1 MVIIRISTRLN
12 KEDILRN
19 IEYID
24 YTMEWYHQWESEY
37 RIHKEE
43 HELRMGELDE
53 CLNCELCHP
62 IGNEPMVF
70 KKFWDALFKFEDTII
85 IYNNVTIKGVI
96 DLLSMDNSE
105 REDTI
110 HKGKCRDIMDRITE
124 SIRYRIQPKMKEKGL
139 RTIILV
145 IVRDCI
151 EGDLENEVFDR
162 LIGNPELIEHK
173 YILEDWDVE
182 RRFKKFWQWYKIT
195 SKEVKPLRV
204 KMGAIKTFREL
215 LYEEEGIATNEE
227 KVKELMSNMEYGNID
242 IENVHEYHRNM
253 VQKIIRIFIDT
264 RGFIKEPED
273 SESEDS
279 LESYEMKKNFNTSLY
294 LRFER
299 FRYWWNDKYEGKQI
313 HTYHENDSP
322 EWFEKMLS
330 EGENLQEDTVR
341 KLMDSMTFKDSEDIY
356 TRNPIILRI
365 DDGVIE
371 WVVTDLKETMERTQK
386 FKLVEIKQEE
396 DNEMYDSEE
405 EIEIIVEDKTWK
417 LSEIRTGLRQ
427 LMVNPKEEF
436 IREIMKFGI
445 KEKIETGVL
454 LTYDF
459 IRYYIFQEGKF
470 DKSEDIKEWI
480 DLSTKICGRCNK
492 QKLDYVISEEDGRC
506 EECNRE
512 IREDEQDELIE
523 LKNNLEKLGYE
534 IDVSEIQRIK
544 NFGVNN
550 RIIVTEGFI
559 ERYMGIIELE
569 DRELRKEVHKWLN
582 ENTTWCER
590 CEIRWMNDM
599 FRLEGTICKD
609 CEEEDIDEIDD
620 RVKRLQKI
628 FEDIGTMI
636 TEEELLRL
644 TSMGYTDGEILDK
657 EFIEI
662 FQENKNESEK
672 ELKKKLDK
680 LLKEQAGVMDSEE
693 SGEKSDNEES
703 EEDNTDNSEKIGEI
717 LSPDEIW
724 DGSDEDFEEEES
736 ENEIENVINTGG
748 FGLNQNSDSNSS
760 LNFKNSDTE
769 SEISDYNLQELFQ
782 ENIVNMANE
791 AQIRRIMENAMG
803 LAPNALDNAL
813 GAGQTLADRI
823 QTAGMGG
830 IVGMPTFSGKED
842 EDINDWIRQ
851 FEIAFTV
858 SGRPEGNVGG
868 GVCRQNKAN
877 IAITCLRGI
886 ALQWYNEEK
895 ERVAANLVNWCDHN
909 EDRNLKRG
917 LIDRFTRND
926 VQRRKMLELTRI
938 KQGTNESVEEYIRR
952 FRSILRVATR
962 GHALDDLY
970 QVNYFIQGLDAML
983 GYHVRRRQEKNMEEI
998 LKEETNK
1005 YKGMNPIAK
1014 ELQNKEVKSD
1024 EWDELINGIKRLEAH
1039 VMQRNEAYVMQRNGN
1054 DRRPIGNNNVQRN
1067 NMNWDR
1073 MTCYT
1078 CGRKGHT
1085 SRVCREGQRRS
1096 YGGNNKGSYSQNN
1109 QVNYLDEEY
1118 YGEGYNVYNV
1128 EYNDEYDGYNEGGGY
1143 DNYNNGFDGYEVNN
1157 YEDEERYDMFPVP
1170 PRKSERNKDKV
1181 MNDERDRR
1189 RNAQWQGQQQKAQ
1202 ENNKRGFTKEQLQKG
1217 YETRKNN
1224 NRCHNCGQ
1232 QGHFARE
1239 CTNEKVK
1246 LNRNIPNV
1254 GDFDPFEQFVNSS
1267 VPINWGQMMNERPEK
1282 EEKSQATRCNIIIE
1296 GKMIRAL
1303 VDTGAGPSVITNELR
1318 KELNIPITKESNVVL
1333 TIADGNNIASLGR
1346 VEIRIEIDENLE
1358 IPLEFEVIDSR
1369 RRDLI
1374 LGTDLL
1380 RYGIINMKEG
1390 LLTIEWDNGIYE
1402 IPIDFRGKKNVEF
1415 EKSGN
1420 RGEFNGDP
1428 KNIDDI
1434 DGNSSE
1440 ESGGED
1446 EYEEM
1451 EKEELLS
1458 IVKTDREK
1466 RDEEK

>member
-1 MVIIRISTRLN
+1 
-12 KEDILRN
+12 
-19 IEYID
+19 
-24 YTMEWYHQWESEY
+24 MEWYHQWESEY
-37 RIHKEE
+37 RTHKEE
-43 HELRMGELDE
+43 HELRTGELDE

-139 RTIILV
+139 QTIILV
-145 IVRDCI
+145 IVRDYI
-151 EGDLENEVFDR
+151 ERNLENEVFDR
-162 LIGNPELIEHK
+162 LIGNPELVEHK
-173 YILEDWDVE
+173 YILE
-182 RRFKKFWQWYKIT
+182 
-195 SKEVKPLRV
+195 EV
-204 KMGAIKTFREL
+204 GAIEKFKEL
-215 LYEEEGIATNEE
+215 LYEEEKIAESEE
-227 KVKELMSNMEYGNID
+227 KVKELMQGIIYKNIEIDNVQEHHKNMI
-242 IENVHEYHRNM
+242 
-253 VQKIIRIFIDT
+253 QKIIRIFIDT
-264 RGFIKEPED
+264 RGFTKEPED
-273 SESEDS
+273 SESEGS
-279 LESYEMKKNFNTSLY
+279 PASYEL
-294 LRFER
+294 
-299 FRYWWNDKYEGKQI
+299 
-313 HTYHENDSP
+313 ENS
-322 EWFEKMLS
+322 
-330 EGENLQEDTVR
+330 
-341 KLMDSMTFKDSEDIY
+341 
-356 TRNPIILRI
+356 
-365 DDGVIE
+365 
-371 WVVTDLKETMERTQK
+371 
-386 FKLVEIKQEE
+386 
-396 DNEMYDSEE
+396 SEE
-405 EIEIIVEDKTWK
+405 ELEIIIGDKSWKFSELKRRTSSIDEDQLRYIWK
-417 LSEIRTGLRQ
+417 I
-427 LMVNPKEEF
+427 
-436 IREIMKFGI
+436 GI
-445 KEKIETGVL
+445 KLMIEMDILVTKIFIDKVQEVEEMDEREKELEMREWLEKETVICKRCG
-454 LTYDF
+454 
-459 IRYYIFQEGKF
+459 IRRFEMDRTDNECK
-470 DKSEDIKEWI
+470 ECIKEM
-480 DLSTKICGRCNK
+480 
-492 QKLDYVISEEDGRC
+492 QK
-506 EECNRE
+506 
-512 IREDEQDELIE
+512 DEQDELAE
-523 LKNNLEKLGYE
+523 LKDDLEKLGYE

-544 NFGVNN
+544 SFGVNN
-550 RIIVTEGFI
+550 RIIITKEFVE
-559 ERYMGIIELE
+559 EYMEMINLE
-569 DRELRKEVHKWLN
+569 DKELRKEIHKWLN

-599 FRLEGTICKD
+599 FRLGGTVCRD
-609 CEEEDIDEIDD
+609 CEEEDINEIDD

-628 FEDIGTMI
+628 FEDIGIMI
-636 TEEELLRL
+636 IEEELLRL

-680 LLKEQAGVMDSEE
+680 LLKEQAGVIDSEE

-703 EEDNTDNSEKIGEI
+703 EEENTDDSEKIGEI
-717 LSPDEIW
+717 LSPEEYEIW

-895 ERVAANLVNWCDHN
+895 EKIAANLVNWCDHN
-909 EDRNLKRG
+909 EDRNLKRR

-938 KQGTNESVEEYIRR
+938 KQGINESVEEYTRR

-983 GYHVRRRQEKNMEEI
+983 GYHVRRSNPTNLNDAVNEAKREEEAKDELLMKTTGLDMKRVGQEKNMEEI

-1014 ELQNKEVKSD
+1014 KLQNKEVKSD
-1024 EWDELINGIKRLEAH
+1024 EWDELINGMKRLEAH
-1039 VMQRNEAYVMQRNGN
+1039 VMQRNEAYVMQRNRN

-1118 YGEGYNVYNV
+1118 YGEGYNVYNM
-1128 EYNDEYDGYNEGGGY
+1128 EYNDEYDGYNEGNGD

-1189 RNAQWQGQQQKAQ
+1189 RNAQW
-1202 ENNKRGFTKEQLQKG
+1202 
-1217 YETRKNN
+1217 
-1224 NRCHNCGQ
+1224 CHNCGQ

-1282 EEKSQATRCNIIIE
+1282 EEKLQATRCNIIIE

-1318 KELNIPITKESNVVL
+1318 KELNIPIMKKSDVVL

-1369 RRDLI
+1369 RKDLI

-1415 EKSGN
+1415 EESGN
-1420 RGEFNGDP
+1420 KGEFNGDP

-1440 ESGGED
+1440 ESEGED
-1446 EYEEM
+1446 EYEKM

-1458 IVKTDREK
+1458 TVKTDREK

>member
-1 MVIIRISTRLN
+1 
-12 KEDILRN
+12 
-19 IEYID
+19 
-24 YTMEWYHQWESEY
+24 MEWYHQWESEY
-37 RIHKEE
+37 RTHKEE
-43 HELRMGELDE
+43 HELRTGELDE

-85 IYNNVTIKGVI
+85 IYNDVTIRGVL
-96 DLLSMDNSE
+96 DLLSMNNSE

-124 SIRYRIQPKMKEKGL
+124 SIRYRIQPKMKERGL

-151 EGDLENEVFDR
+151 ERNLGNEVFDR

-182 RRFKKFWQWYKIT
+182 RRFEKFWQWYRIT
-195 SKEVKPLRV
+195 SKEIGPLRV
-204 KMGAIKTFREL
+204 KTGAIETFREL
-215 LYEEEGIATNEE
+215 LYEEEGIAMNEE
-227 KVKELMSNMEYGNID
+227 KVKELMSKIEYENIH
-242 IENVHEYHRNM
+242 IENVHEYHKNM
-253 VQKIIRIFIDT
+253 MRKIIRIFIDT
-264 RGFIKEPED
+264 RGFTKEPED

-279 LESYEMKKNFNTSLY
+279 PASYEL
-294 LRFER
+294 
-299 FRYWWNDKYEGKQI
+299 
-313 HTYHENDSP
+313 EN
-322 EWFEKMLS
+322 
-330 EGENLQEDTVR
+330 
-341 KLMDSMTFKDSEDIY
+341 
-356 TRNPIILRI
+356 
-365 DDGVIE
+365 
-371 WVVTDLKETMERTQK
+371 
-386 FKLVEIKQEE
+386 
-396 DNEMYDSEE
+396 DSEE
-405 EIEIIVEDKTWK
+405 ELEIIIGDKSWKFSELRRRSNVMDEDQLRYIWK
-417 LSEIRTGLRQ
+417 I
-427 LMVNPKEEF
+427 
-436 IREIMKFGI
+436 GI
-445 KEKIETGVL
+445 KLMIEMDILVTRIFMDKIQEIEELDEREKEL
-454 LTYDF
+454 
-459 IRYYIFQEGKF
+459 R
-470 DKSEDIKEWI
+470 IKEWLEKETI
-480 DLSTKICGRCNK
+480 
-492 QKLDYVISEEDGRC
+492 RC
-506 EECNRE
+506 EKCGNRRFEMDEADSECGECVKEAQKN
-512 IREDEQDELIE
+512 EQDELIE
-523 LKNNLEKLGYE
+523 LRNNLEKLGYE
-534 IDVSEIQRIK
+534 IDVSEIQRMK
-544 NFGVNN
+544 SFGVNN
-550 RIIVTEGFI
+550 RIIVTKEFV
-559 ERYMGIIELE
+559 EEYMEMIDLE
-569 DRELRKEVHKWLN
+569 DKELRKEIHKWLN
-582 ENTTWCER
+582 QNTTWCER

-599 FRLEGTICKD
+599 FRLGWMDDMSRVRGMVCKD
-609 CEEEDIDEIDD
+609 CEEENIDEIDD

-909 EDRNLKRG
+909 EDRNLKRR

-926 VQRRKMLELTRI
+926 IQRRKMLELTRI
-938 KQGTNESVEEYIRR
+938 RQGTNESVEEYIRR

-983 GYHVRRRQEKNMEEI
+983 GYHVRRSNPTNLNDAVNEAKREEEAKDELLMKTTGLDMKRVGQEKNMEEI

-1039 VMQRNEAYVMQRNGN
+1039 VMQRNEAYVMQRNRN

-1118 YGEGYNVYNV
+1118 YGEGYNVYNM

-1369 RRDLI
+1369 RKDLI

-1415 EKSGN
+1415 EESGN

-1440 ESGGED
+1440 ESESED